1 MASDRVEVVISARDE
16 FTKNF
21 NSLAVKAGTISGVVS
36 ASLTKAFELS
46 GDALRG
52 LVSITGQAIKAA
64 NEQEDAEKRLTVA
77 LGYRSK
83 ALIDQATALQ
93 KVTIYEDNQI
103 IEAQAAIAMYVKD
116 EAQIKAVT
124 KATLDMATAKGM
136 DLHSASQL
144 VARTL
149 GSETNAL
156 ARQGIEVKGAVGSTE
171 RLNSL
176 INELSNRFSG
186 QAAAAAET
194 FSGKTAQAKNA
205 LGELYE
211 TIGGVITR
219 NTFFIKGLDLVKQ
232 YLERAATW
240 VDNNRLMLMNLTKDG
255 IVNLMVG
262 IGKAIEVM
270 RFFHNG
276 WLGLK
281 IIGNAVAIVFAD
293 SLKIIFEGLR
303 LILLP
308 LDLIYK
314 GMVKLGVIASNPFD
328 KASEA
333 IGQFQLSSRDVMAEV
348 LRDTEEVNHRY
359 DEAGFLIDG
368 MTAKLRDLKVEQIKN
383 AETAR
388 IKPLVVTEDN
398 EASEALKKKLLAEG
412 LRSGQ
417 EAQMW
422 DERDRDATSKAMQEM
437 QRITDISEAMKFAAE
452 QNWTIKEEEA
462 GKIVAANLKAQW
474 SEEARARVSQ
484 LAYRAMENQM
494 LSFIETGKFSVG
506 AFAKQMAQ
514 DVKIELAGL
523 AAKATVRALYE
534 TGLGFATW
542 WSNPAESA
550 AHFTAATT
558 LAGVAA
564 ASAGAAMAVNT
575 ATGGGAQREAP
586 GTPGGL
592 PIETMPR
599 GEETRE
605 QDGKT
610 PQNITIQVYA
620 LDPSSVNWD
629 RITEQEIVPALNRA
643 GDRNVQL
650 QVNVVGA

>member
-1 MASDRVEVVISARDE
+1 MAADRVEVVISAKDE
-16 FTKNF
+16 FSRNF
-21 NSLAVKAGTISGVVS
+21 DLFAVKAGAIAGVVS
-36 ASLTKAFELS
+36 AGLTKAFELS

-194 FSGKTAQAKNA
+194 FSGKTMQAKNA

-211 TIGGVITR
+211 TVGGVITR
-219 NTFFIKGLDLVKQ
+219 NTFFIRGLDLVKQ

-359 DEAGFLIDG
+359 DEAGYLIDG
-368 MTAKLRDLKVEQIKN
+368 MTAKLRALKVEQAILP
-383 AETAR
+383 ATAQPGMDAGVD
-388 IKPLVVTEDN
+388 PLMERFNRDV
-398 EASEALKKKLLAEG
+398 AL
-412 LRSGQ
+412 R
-417 EAQMW
+417 
-422 DERDRDATSKAMQEM
+422 QEM
-437 QRITDISEAMKFAAE
+437 QFAMNAIDK
-452 QNWTIKEEEA
+452 TEA
-462 GKIVAANLKAQW
+462 GNRLKIERQVNAQTLQIKMTTFN
-474 SEEARARVSQ
+474 Q
-484 LAYRAMENQM
+484 LAGMLRA
-494 LSFIETGKFSVG
+494 FSG
-506 AFAKQMAQ
+506 DSK
-514 DVKIELAGL
+514 L
-523 AAKATVRALYE
+523 AAIAAIAIEKA
-534 TGLGFATW
+534 
-542 WSNPAESA
+542 
-550 AHFTAATT
+550 
-558 LAGVAA
+558 AGI
-564 ASAGAAMAVNT
+564 ASVFISTEQAAMAALVPPPIGLGPLAGAGYA
-575 ATGGGAQREAP
+575 ATIRGWGAASMALIAAQGLGEMGQASGAFGGGGGGVSP
-586 GTPGGL
+586 GSPGGQ
-592 PIETMPR
+592 PIQTELISPETMA
-599 GEETRE
+599 
-605 QDGKT
+605 KT
-610 PQNITIQVYA
+610 PQSVTIQVYA

-629 RITEQEIVPALNRA
+629 RITEQEIVPALNRG
-643 GDRNVQL
+643 GDRNITL
-650 QVNVVGA
+650 QTNVVGVS

>member
-1 MASDRVEVVISARDE
+1 MAADRVEVVISAKDE
-16 FTKNF
+16 FSRNF
-21 NSLAVKAGTISGVVS
+21 GLFAVKAGAIAGVVS
-36 ASLTKAFELS
+36 AGLTKAFELS

-77 LGYRSK
+77 LGYRST
-83 ALIDQATALQ
+83 ALINQASALQ

-103 IEAQAAIAMYVKD
+103 IQAQATIAMYIKD

-124 KATLDMATAKGM
+124 KATLDMATAKGI

-176 INELSNRFSG
+176 ISELSTRFSG

-262 IGKAIEVM
+262 ISKAIEVM
-270 RFFHNG
+270 RFFHNR

-293 SLKIIFEGLR
+293 SLRIIFEGLR
-303 LILLP
+303 MILHP
-308 LDLIYK
+308 LDLIYR

-333 IGQFQLSSRDVMAEV
+333 IGQFQLSSRDVMADV

-359 DEAGFLIDG
+359 DEAGYLIDG
-368 MTAKLRDLKVEQIKN
+368 MTAKLRALKVEQAILP
-383 AETAR
+383 ATAQPGMDAGVD
-388 IKPLVVTEDN
+388 PLMERFNRDV
-398 EASEALKKKLLAEG
+398 AL
-412 LRSGQ
+412 R
-417 EAQMW
+417 
-422 DERDRDATSKAMQEM
+422 QEM
-437 QRITDISEAMKFAAE
+437 QFAMNAIDKTEAENRLKLERQVNA
-452 QNWTIKEEEA
+452 QTLQIKMTTF
-462 GKIVAANLKAQW
+462 N
-474 SEEARARVSQ
+474 Q
-484 LAYRAMENQM
+484 LAGMLRA
-494 LSFIETGKFSVG
+494 FSG
-506 AFAKQMAQ
+506 DSK
-514 DVKIELAGL
+514 L
-523 AAKATVRALYE
+523 AAIAAIAIEKA
-534 TGLGFATW
+534 
-542 WSNPAESA
+542 
-550 AHFTAATT
+550 
-558 LAGVAA
+558 AGI
-564 ASAGAAMAVNT
+564 ASVFISTEQAAMAALVPPPIGLGPLAGAGYA
-575 ATGGGAQREAP
+575 ATIRGWGAASMALIAAQGLGEMGQASGAFGGGGGGVSPGSPGGQPIQTELIPP
-586 GTPGGL
+586 GTVANP
-592 PIETMPR
+592 
-599 GEETRE
+599 
-605 QDGKT
+605 
-610 PQNITIQVYA
+610 PQQITVIVHT

-629 RITEQEIVPALNRA
+629 RITEQEIVPALNRG
-643 GDRNVQL
+643 GDRNIQL
-650 QVNVVGA
+650 QHNVVGAS

>member
-1 MASDRVEVVISARDE
+1 MAADRVEVVISAKDE
-16 FTKNF
+16 FSRNF
-21 NSLAVKAGTISGVVS
+21 GLFAVKAGAIAGVVS
-36 ASLTKAFELS
+36 AGLTKAFELS

-194 FSGKTAQAKNA
+194 FSGKTMQAKNA

-211 TIGGVITR
+211 TVGGVITR
-219 NTFFIKGLDLVKQ
+219 NTFFIRGLDLVKQ

-359 DEAGFLIDG
+359 DEAGYLIDG
-368 MTAKLRDLKVEQIKN
+368 MTAKLRALKVEQAILP
-383 AETAR
+383 ATAQPGMDAGVD
-388 IKPLVVTEDN
+388 PLMERFNRDV
-398 EASEALKKKLLAEG
+398 AL
-412 LRSGQ
+412 R
-417 EAQMW
+417 
-422 DERDRDATSKAMQEM
+422 QEM
-437 QRITDISEAMKFAAE
+437 QFAMNAIDKTEAENRLKLERQVNA
-452 QNWTIKEEEA
+452 QTLQIKMTTF
-462 GKIVAANLKAQW
+462 N
-474 SEEARARVSQ
+474 Q
-484 LAYRAMENQM
+484 LAGMLRA
-494 LSFIETGKFSVG
+494 FSG
-506 AFAKQMAQ
+506 DSK
-514 DVKIELAGL
+514 L
-523 AAKATVRALYE
+523 AAIAAIAIEKA
-534 TGLGFATW
+534 
-542 WSNPAESA
+542 
-550 AHFTAATT
+550 
-558 LAGVAA
+558 AGI
-564 ASAGAAMAVNT
+564 ASVFISTEQAAMAALVPPPIGLGPLAGAGYA
-575 ATGGGAQREAP
+575 ATIRGWGAASMALIAAQGLGEMGQASGAFGGGGGGVSP
-586 GTPGGL
+586 GSPGGQ
-592 PIETMPR
+592 PIQTELISPETMA
-599 GEETRE
+599 
-605 QDGKT
+605 KT
-610 PQNITIQVYA
+610 PQSVTIQVYA

-629 RITEQEIVPALNRA
+629 RITEQEIVPALNRG
-643 GDRNVQL
+643 GDRNITL
-650 QVNVVGA
+650 QTNVVGVS